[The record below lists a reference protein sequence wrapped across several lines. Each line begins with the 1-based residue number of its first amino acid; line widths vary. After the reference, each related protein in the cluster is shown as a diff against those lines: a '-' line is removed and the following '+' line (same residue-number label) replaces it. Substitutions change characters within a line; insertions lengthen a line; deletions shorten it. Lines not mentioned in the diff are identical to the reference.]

1 MHDAREIYMNAVVG
15 LPSSERLR
23 LAALILSE
31 LAQENE
37 SPAPIAP
44 RTALNC
50 WKNCPANA
58 CSRMRLKPTRISMR
72 SEIHGTANLA
82 RVRPST
88 L

>member
-44 RTALNC
+44 RTALELLEELPGKRLF
-50 WKNCPANA
+50 KNAA
-58 CSRMRLKPTRISMR
+58 EADAYLDAERDSWDS
-72 SEIHGTANLA
+72 
-82 RVRPST
+82 
-88 L
+88 